1 VRRLFWPGDLAI
13 YYPHPVSSTTVA
25 VTVMALALLI
35 SVSAAAWLLR
45 RRAPVLL
52 AGWLWFGLILGPVIG
67 LMQIGA
73 QGMADRYFYLS
84 GLGLI
89 TAVVWLA
96 ADFVSRRAQV
106 WLAASGLALF
116 TAMSA
121 QQVGFWQNSLTVFDH
136 AVIVTKKNSMAHLCL
151 GLMEYG
157 QGSKKDAR
165 VHLKRAV
172 EISPGMSTAW
182 ENLARIEVLA
192 GNDLAAIK
200 AYAGALSAQ
209 ARNTSN
215 MVQLGCLLSKVGR
228 KADAEKVFKKMR
240 EVAPQASEALLYLG
254 TLYAEGQR
262 WPEAVSAWEEYLT
275 KNAGNDWVRTQLQ
288 AAKEAAAAPPKPLG

>member
-1 VRRLFWPGDLAI
+1 
-13 YYPHPVSSTTVA
+13 
-25 VTVMALALLI
+25 
-35 SVSAAAWLLR
+35 
-45 RRAPVLL
+45 
-52 AGWLWFGLILGPVIG
+52 
-67 LMQIGA
+67 MQIGA

-106 WLAASGLALF
+106 WLAASGFALF

-151 GLMEYG
+151 GLMEHG
-157 QGSKKDAR
+157 NGSKRDAR
-165 VHLKRAV
+165 AHLKTAV
-172 EISPGMSTAW
+172 EISPSMSSAW
-182 ENLARIEVLA
+182 ENLARLEALA
-192 GNDLAAIK
+192 GNDVAAIK
-200 AYAGALSAQ
+200 AYAGALTAGDKNS
-209 ARNTSN
+209 SN
-215 MVQLGCLLSKVGR
+215 MVQLGRLLIKVGR

-240 EVAPQASEALLYLG
+240 EVAPQASEALFYLG
-254 TLYAEGQR
+254 SLYAEGQR

-275 KNAGNDWVRTQLQ
+275 TNAGNEWVRTQLE
-288 AAKEAAAAPPKPLG
+288 AAKEAAAASAKPLG